1 MSGALQALLALAPSP
16 QGFTISEFAAQM
28 RAITGQSEVEYG
40 VRRAA
45 YDLKKIRGKELVMKV
60 GSSGHYQPL
69 SPGLKTVAALVVLRE
84 KVIEPL
90 LAGIATP
97 RVGRKLKNWS
107 SIDQHYETLRLDMRS
122 LLQELGVAA

>member
-1 MSGALQALLALAPSP
+1 
-16 QGFTISEFAAQM
+16 
-28 RAITGQSEVEYG
+28 
-40 VRRAA
+40 
-45 YDLKKIRGKELVMKV
+45 MKV

-90 LAGIATP
+90 LAGIAMP
-97 RVGRKLKNWS
+97 RVGRRLKNWS
-107 SIDQHYETLRLDMRS
+107 SIDQHYETFRLDLRS

>member
-1 MSGALQALLALAPSP
+1 M
-16 QGFTISEFAAQM
+16 
-28 RAITGQSEVEYG
+28 EYG

-60 GSSGHYQPL
+60 GSSRPYQPL

-90 LAGIATP
+90 LAGITTP
-97 RVGRKLKNWS
+97 RVGRKPKNWS
-107 SIDQHYETLRLDMRS
+107 SIDQHYETLRFNMRS
-122 LLQELGVAA
+122 LLHELGVAA